1 MSEEWTA
8 ECEELLKDWGE
19 KSGCYRW
26 LSAKSEKKYRRQ
38 HYAFSVPVIIL
49 STLSGVAS
57 AGLSSYVNED
67 GQQTGQ
73 AVIGGVNIFAGILGT
88 LQSFLKVS
96 EIMEAH
102 RIQGV
107 AWSKLSRT
115 ISIELAL
122 DPVRRQNAHDFLK
135 ICRAEYDR
143 LIESSP
149 TIDDDVIAMFKK
161 TFKTYKVSKPNI
173 CNGLDHISV
182 YRTLGKDEPETD
194 PVSVAE
200 TLGALAGR
208 DSAFNIPTDPS
219 QALASPTVATGTR
232 PTGFQTEL

>member
-1 MSEEWTA
+1 MSDEEWTE
-8 ECEELLKDWGE
+8 ECEELLKDWAE

-26 LSAKSEKKYRRQ
+26 LSSKSEKKYRRQ

-57 AGLSSYVNED
+57 AGLSSYVSEE

-73 AVIGGVNIFAGILGT
+73 AAIGGVNIFAGILGT

-115 ISIELAL
+115 IAIELAL
-122 DPVRRQNAHDFLK
+122 DPKRRQNPHDFLK

-149 TIDDDVIAMFKK
+149 TIDDDVIALFKK
-161 TFKTYKVSKPNI
+161 NFTTYDVAKPNI
-173 CNGLDHISV
+173 CNGLDRVSV
-182 YRTLGKDEPETD
+182 YRALDKDASPSD
-194 PVSVAE
+194 SVSAVEA
-200 TLGALAGR
+200 LGALAAG
-208 DSAFNIPTDPS
+208 SADLDLRTDETE
-219 QALASPTVATGTR
+219 ALDP
-232 PTGFQTEL
+232 